1 MEQTKTAIEQGDQT
15 AKDYLKKIQDN
26 ASSVLNKK
34 PYSVVYKIQIPP
46 SGDKHDYISM
56 GPYWWPDPSKPDGK
70 PYIRKDGQV
79 NPERSKY
86 TDQSNIQKLNS
97 AIHTL
102 GIAYYLTNDDKY
114 VTCANKLI
122 YVFFIDP
129 DTRMNPNLNYGQF
142 VPGRNQGRQ
151 YGIIETSGV
160 VSMLEGISLLSD
172 SKSWSQK
179 NYKQLQLWMKNYLNW
194 LKNSPL
200 GIKERNTLNNHGT
213 HYDGQCIA
221 ISLFLGD
228 VKGTKEYI
236 KKYTIPRLESQIK
249 PDGSQPYEL
258 ARTKSWNYSNM
269 NMSGFIKI
277 ALMAEKIDID
287 LWHYQKDGQ
296 TYLKSMIDWYI
307 PYLKKEKQWKWKQ
320 IHTESVT
327 TIQPA
332 LVLATDHYNDKSYID
347 LIDNFRTIHKNI
359 TFKNK

>member
-1 MEQTKTAIEQGDQT
+1 MKIKKYTLIVLFVQFSLLLSAQSTYKYLSLDLKKMEQTKKAIEQGDQKST
-15 AKDYLKKIQDN
+15 DYLKKIQDN
-26 ASSVLNKK
+26 AGSVLNKK
-34 PYSVVYKIQIPP
+34 PYSVVYKNQVPP

-86 TDQSNIQKLNS
+86 SDQSNIQKLNS

-160 VSMLEGISLLSD
+160 REMLEGISLLSD

-179 NYKQLQLWMKNYLNW
+179 NYKQLQLWMKKYLSW
-194 LKNSPL
+194 LKNSSL

-213 HYDGQCIA
+213 YYDGQCIA

-228 VKGTKEYI
+228 VKGSPVKTCVKH
-236 KKYTIPRLESQIK
+236 KY
-249 PDGSQPYEL
+249 
-258 ARTKSWNYSNM
+258 
-269 NMSGFIKI
+269 
-277 ALMAEKIDID
+277 
-287 LWHYQKDGQ
+287 
-296 TYLKSMIDWYI
+296 
-307 PYLKKEKQWKWKQ
+307 
-320 IHTESVT
+320 
-327 TIQPA
+327 
-332 LVLATDHYNDKSYID
+332 
-347 LIDNFRTIHKNI
+347 
-359 TFKNK
+359 